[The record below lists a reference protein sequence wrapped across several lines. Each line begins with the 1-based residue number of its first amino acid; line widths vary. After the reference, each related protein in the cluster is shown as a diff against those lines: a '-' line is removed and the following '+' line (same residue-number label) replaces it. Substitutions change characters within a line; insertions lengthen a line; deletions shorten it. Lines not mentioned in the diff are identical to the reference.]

1 MGEADCP
8 VGLCGSSIGMCKHIH
23 SLLPLPESNRVQS
36 LFFAQLG
43 CLSGGVRERQ
53 RLMWYHFVYTSS

>member
-1 MGEADCP
+1 MREADCP

-53 RLMWYHFVYTSS
+53 RLM